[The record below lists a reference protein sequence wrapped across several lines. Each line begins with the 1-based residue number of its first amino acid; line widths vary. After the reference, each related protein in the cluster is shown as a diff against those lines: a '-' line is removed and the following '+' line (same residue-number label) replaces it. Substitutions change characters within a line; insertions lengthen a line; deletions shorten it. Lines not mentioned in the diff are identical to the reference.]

1 MATHSGKTVKLDI
14 VTSDTGVIESIVN
27 RLNSKE
33 SAVAFYRSITEHHAF
48 YRCDS
53 VRPAVKEQVARDF
66 FDTFLSLFHGDEQIY
81 IFDTERTCREA
92 YDHARRTLYNFGS
105 SAAADVV
112 AHRKSLSR
120 GMSCDDKDSIGE
132 EVIKLKDELRL
143 LKDSFHC
150 PVCFDAVVDVVLQC
164 GHLICSSCGQIC
176 EDCPFCRVDITSQT
190 KVYLPVNLT
199 QECATDPVEP
209 SLLPVEDVCI
219 ME

>member
-1 MATHSGKTVKLDI
+1 MATHSGKTVKIDI
-14 VTSDTGVIESIVN
+14 VVSNSGDVQSVIY

-33 SAVAFYRSITEHHAF
+33 SAVALYRSITEHHAF

-66 FDTFLSLFHGDEQIY
+66 FDTILSWFHEDEQIY

-105 SAAADVV
+105 SAAADVA
-112 AHRKSLSR
+112 AHRKTLPR
-120 GMSCDDKDSIGE
+120 GMSCDDNDSIGE
-132 EVIKLKDELRL
+132 KVIQLKEELCC
-143 LKDSFHC
+143 LKDSFYC

-176 EDCPFCRVDITSQT
+176 EECPFCRVDITSQT

-199 QECATDPVEP
+199 QDCAPELVEP
-209 SLLPVEDVCI
+209 SLPPIDAVCS